1 MKSCYGLAA
10 LAAFASILLPAAGA
24 LAGDK
29 AYDAATIAR
38 GKYLVTVSGCNDC
51 HTDGYIQNDGA
62 VPEKDWLT
70 GSAVGYRGPWGTTY
84 PANLRLVA
92 ATLSEASWVENARRE
107 RRPPMPWFNVRAMTD
122 ADLKAMYAYVRSL
135 GSPGTPAPA
144 YAPPG
149 VNVDTPYVVFVP
161 VQDAPPARASG
172 R

>member
-29 AYDAATIAR
+29 AYDTATIAR

-107 RRPPMPWFNVRAMTD
+107 RRPPMPWFNLRDMSTRDLRAM
-122 ADLKAMYAYVRSL
+122 YRYIRSL
-135 GSPGTPAPA
+135 GPAGQPAPA
-144 YAPPG
+144 YLPPDQAPPQ
-149 VNVDTPYVVFVP
+149 PYVQFP
-161 VQDAPPARASG
+161 APPK
-172 R
+172 